1 MKPLEKIEE
10 LFLSKSFDAL
20 TTDEKELVL
29 RELGS
34 ASEYDAMRKI
44 ALSSRKSESI
54 TPDPRILKTL
64 RHTMREKQTQS
75 IPLISFRV
83 PAYAAA
89 LMIAVASA
97 TTWFLAKS
105 STVTPT
111 LVTEVK
117 HDTVYL
123 TSNPDTVFVD
133 RVVYRTARMKK
144 YFPENL
150 TTRSSA
156 PKLERPAEVVGVSM
170 KEQEEL
176 ERLLVSGSR

>member
-1 MKPLEKIEE
+1 MKPQEQIEE
-10 LFLSKSFDAL
+10 LLLSKSFDAL
-20 TTDEKELVL
+20 TPDEKVLVL

-34 ASEYDAMRKI
+34 VSEYEAMRKI
-44 ALSSRKSESI
+44 ALSSGRSENL

-64 RHTMREKQTQS
+64 QHTMREKQPQS
-75 IPLISFRV
+75 MPLFTFRV
-83 PAYAAA
+83 PAYATAI
-89 LMIAVASA
+89 MILIAIG
-97 TTWFLAKS
+97 TTWLLTRS
-105 STVTPT
+105 STLPPVR
-111 LVTEVK
+111 VTEIQ

-123 TSNPDTVFVD
+123 ASKPDTVYVD

-156 PKLERPAEVVGVSM
+156 PAREPSVETIGVSM